1 MQIIELIGRIFI
13 SLVFLIAG
21 FGKIFSYENTI
32 DYMES
37 FGVPGYL
44 LIPAIIVEILFPLLV
59 IIGYKTKSSA
69 LILALFSLLLALVF
83 HTDFSNQMQLM
94 SFLKNLALSGG
105 FLIVFINGAGKFS
118 IDQRFKG

>member
-21 FGKIFSYENTI
+21 FGKIFNYDNTI

-59 IIGYKTKSSA
+59 IIGYKTKFSA
-69 LILALFSLLLALVF
+69 LVLALFSLLLALLF
-83 HTDFSNQMQLM
+83 HADFSNQMQLM

-105 FLIVFINGAGKFS
+105 FLIIFINGGGKFG
-118 IDQRFKG
+118 IDQRLR

>member
-105 FLIVFINGAGKFS
+105 FLIVFIKGSKTAFS
-118 IDQRFKG
+118 SLFRVG

>member
-13 SLVFLIAG
+13 SLVFLIEG

-37 FGVPGYL
+37 FGVPAYL

-105 FLIVFINGAGKFS
+105 FLIVFINGAGKLS
-118 IDQRFKG
+118 IDQRFK

>member
-59 IIGYKTKSSA
+59 IIGYKTKFSA

-118 IDQRFKG
+118 IDQRFK

>member
-94 SFLKNLALSGG
+94 SFLKNFAIAGG
-105 FLIVFINGAGKFS
+105 FLIIFARGAGKYS
-118 IDQRFKG
+118 IDQQLN

>member
-21 FGKIFSYENTI
+21 FGKIFSYDNTI

-37 FGVPGYL
+37 FGVPAYL

-59 IIGYKTKSSA
+59 IIGYKTKFSA
-69 LILALFSLLLALVF
+69 LILALFSMLLALVF
-83 HTDFSNQMQLM
+83 HTNFSNQMQLM

-105 FLIVFINGAGKFS
+105 FLIIFINGGGKFS
-118 IDQRFKG
+118 IDQRFK

>member
-69 LILALFSLLLALVF
+69 LILSLFSLLLALVF

-118 IDQRFKG
+118 IDQRFK

>member
-59 IIGYKTKSSA
+59 IIGYKTKFSA

-83 HTDFSNQMQLM
+83 HTDFSNQMQLI

-105 FLIVFINGAGKFS
+105 FLIIFINGRGKFS
-118 IDQRFKG
+118 IDQRFK

>member
-21 FGKIFSYENTI
+21 FGKIFNYDNTI

-59 IIGYKTKSSA
+59 IIGYKTKFSA
-69 LILALFSLLLALVF
+69 LVLALFSLLLALLF
-83 HTDFSNQMQLM
+83 HAAFSNQMQLM

-105 FLIVFINGAGKFS
+105 FLIIFINGGGKFG
-118 IDQRFKG
+118 IDQRLK